1 MISVGFLG
9 DSRQVM
15 KHFIHCSRE
24 IRPVSSLYRP
34 ATDGLM
40 KQEAACIICLS
51 AMSHCHVTVLQKY
64 M

>member
-9 DSRQVM
+9 DCRQVM
-15 KHFIHCSRE
+15 KRFIHCSRE
-24 IRPVSSLYRP
+24 VPSLYRSHM
-34 ATDGLM
+34 DGLIKQD